1 VITDTVVLDGK
12 KLKGEAGTFYRT
24 EVGFTDKDGGEVHG
38 RMRLTRQYR
47 TDDRISV
54 VYDPA
59 NPKRADL
66 TLANR
71 PNNPGAGPL
80 AVGKLGWALVLLLF
94 IPGVVLVLGKWGNP
108 I

>member
-1 VITDTVVLDGK
+1 VS
-12 KLKGEAGTFYRT
+12 
-24 EVGFTDKDGGEVHG
+24 FTDKDGREIHG

-47 TDDRISV
+47 TNDRMSV

-59 NPKRADL
+59 HPKRIDVSSAI
-66 TLANR
+66 R
-71 PNNPGAGPL
+71 PRNPEGGPF

-94 IPGVVLVLGKWGNP
+94 IPGVVLILGRWGNP